1 MTVKILINKFPVMIS
16 DDLSNILFDEAEF
29 SVIDVETTGLTPRYN
44 GIIEIGIVKVKG
56 LKIVERYSTLINPG
70 RPIPFYITQFTGITD
85 DDIFNAPL
93 FEDIEEE
100 VSQFILGSV
109 ITAHNLSFDRSFL
122 NKEFLMIG
130 KEKPVNPQLCTLKLS
145 KKIYPELRSRSLSS
159 LSYFLNVK
167 LINAHRALPDAEATA
182 EILIRMLKQ
191 LKKANEVKTL
201 SDLLSLQVVPSE
213 KETRIRISKHLKED
227 VYSLPEAPG
236 VYYFLNSKGRVIYI
250 GKAKSLS
257 KRVRS
262 YFLLTAPRKAKR
274 IVKQTKRIKY
284 EITNSELT
292 ALLSEAELIK
302 LINPKH
308 NLQLKHYGNKYFLRV
323 NRNHPFPD
331 IEISNRFDFD
341 GNDYFG
347 LFITKKK
354 AEVIYELIKKAFTL
368 RECSSQEFL
377 KNKRCFLAEI
387 ERCIAPCEIKD
398 SELYNEELNK
408 AYEFLYGKNQNIL
421 NRLLSKMKL
430 YSEKQKYEKA
440 GEIKQLIDLVLSQT
454 HKTSILKEPVN
465 SANVLIKISEKFGC
479 DYILMTKGKIYI
491 KEYAI
496 NKANGFDIAIEDY
509 YAGTINTKPLPSEED
524 LEKMKIIL
532 NWIVKNRNNVRV
544 FYLKDYMDKEEF
556 FRKVS
561 MYKTIENE
569 SYSESTIDVNDFAPE
584 LFSETLS

>member
-1 MTVKILINKFPVMIS
+1 MIS
-16 DDLSNILFDEAEF
+16 DDLSNIPFDEAEF
-29 SVIDVETTGLTPRYN
+29 SVLDVETTGLTPRYN
-44 GIIEIGIVKVKG
+44 GVIEIGIVKVKG
-56 LKIVERYSTLINPG
+56 LKIVERYSSFINPG
-70 RPIPFYITQFTGITD
+70 RPVPYYITQFTGITD

-93 FEDIEEE
+93 FEDIAEE
-100 VSQFILGSV
+100 VTKFISGSV

-122 NKEFLMIG
+122 NKEFLMMG
-130 KEKPVNPQLCTLKLS
+130 KEKPTNPQLCTLRLS
-145 KKIYPELRSRSLSS
+145 KSLYPELRSRSLSS
-159 LSYFLNVK
+159 LSYYLKVK

-182 EILIRMLKQ
+182 HILIRMLKQ

-201 SDLLSLQVVPSE
+201 SELLSLQVIPSQ

-274 IVKQTKRIKY
+274 IIKQTKRIKY

-302 LINPKH
+302 LINPRH

-354 AEVIYELIKKAFTL
+354 AEVIYEVIKKAFTL
-368 RECSSQEFL
+368 RECSNQEFL

-398 SELYNEELNK
+398 AELYNDELNK

-421 NRLLSKMKL
+421 NRLLTKMKF
-430 YSEKQKYEKA
+430 YSERQKYEKA

-454 HKTSILKEPVN
+454 HKTSLLKEPVN
-465 SANVLIKISEKFGC
+465 SANVLFEISERFGS
-479 DYILMTKGKIYI
+479 DYILMTEGKIYI
-491 KEYAI
+491 KEYKV
-496 NKANGFDIAIEDY
+496 NRTNGFDTAIEDF
-509 YAGTINTKPLPSEED
+509 YAGTLNTKPLPSEED

-544 FYLKDYMDKEEF
+544 FYLKDYPNKEEF

-561 MYKTIENE
+561 MYKTQGNG
-569 SYSESTIDVNDFAPE
+569 SDSESTIDVNDFAPDIFAE
-584 LFSETLS
+584 SLS

>member
-1 MTVKILINKFPVMIS
+1 MIS
-16 DDLSNILFDEAEF
+16 DDLSNIPFDEAEY
-29 SVIDVETTGLTPRYN
+29 SVIDVETTGLTPHYH

-56 LKIVERYSTLINPG
+56 LKIVDKYASLINPG
-70 RPIPFYITQFTGITD
+70 RQVPFYITEFTGITN

-93 FEDIEEE
+93 FEDVVEEI
-100 VSQFILGSV
+100 SNFISGSV
-109 ITAHNLSFDRSFL
+109 ITAHNLSFDRSFI
-122 NKEFLMIG
+122 NKEFSMIG
-130 KEKPVNPQLCTLKLS
+130 KEKPANPQLCTLKLS
-145 KKIYPELRSRSLSS
+145 KKLYPELRSRSLSN
-159 LSYFLNVK
+159 LSYYFGVK

-182 EILIRMLKQ
+182 KILIRMLKN
-191 LKKANEVKTL
+191 LKNNNEVKTL
-201 SDLLSLQVVPSE
+201 SDLLSLQVVPSQ

-236 VYYFLNSKGRVIYI
+236 VYYFINSKGKVIYI
-250 GKAKSLS
+250 GKAKLLS

-274 IVKQTKRIKY
+274 IIKQTRRIKY

-292 ALLSEAELIK
+292 ALLTEAESIK
-302 LINPKH
+302 IINPKH
-308 NLQLKHYGNKYFLRV
+308 NLQLKNYGNKYFLRV

-354 AEVIYELIKKAFTL
+354 AESVYEVIQKAFTL

-387 ERCIAPCEIKD
+387 ERCLVPCENKE
-398 SELYNEELNK
+398 SEIYYDELNK
-408 AYEFLYGKNQNIL
+408 VYEFLYGKNQDTL
-421 NRLLSKMKL
+421 NRLLGKMKY

-440 GEIKQLIDLVLSQT
+440 GEVKSLIDLILSQT

-465 SANVLIKISEKFGC
+465 SANVLFEVNENFGC
-479 DYILMTKGKIYI
+479 DYILMIEGKIYI
-491 KEYAI
+491 KEYKVNKDNYFETAI
-496 NKANGFDIAIEDY
+496 DDFY
-509 YAGTINTKPLPSEED
+509 FGTVNTKPLPTEED

-532 NWIVKNRNNVRV
+532 NWIIRNRNKVRT
-544 FYLKDYMDKEEF
+544 FYLKDFTNKEELF
-556 FRKVS
+556 K
-561 MYKTIENE
+561 KTSSFKNQE
-569 SYSESTIDVNDFAPE
+569 SFSEPSFDIKDYTLD
-584 LFSETLS
+584 LFSESLS

>member
-1 MTVKILINKFPVMIS
+1 MIS
-16 DDLSNILFDEAEF
+16 DDLSNIPFDEAEF
-29 SVIDVETTGLTPRYN
+29 SVLDVETTGLTPRYN
-44 GIIEIGIVKVKG
+44 GVIEIGIVKVKG
-56 LKIVERYSTLINPG
+56 LKIVERYSSFINPG
-70 RPIPFYITQFTGITD
+70 RPVPYYITQFTGITD

-93 FEDIEEE
+93 FEDIAEE
-100 VSQFILGSV
+100 VTKFISGSV

-122 NKEFLMIG
+122 NKEFLMMG
-130 KEKPVNPQLCTLKLS
+130 KEKPTNPQLCTLRLS
-145 KKIYPELRSRSLSS
+145 KSLYPELRSRSLSS
-159 LSYFLNVK
+159 LSYYLKVK

-182 EILIRMLKQ
+182 HILIRMLKQ

-201 SDLLSLQVVPSE
+201 SELLSLQVIPSQ

-274 IVKQTKRIKY
+274 IIKQTKRIKY

-302 LINPKH
+302 LINPRH

-354 AEVIYELIKKAFTL
+354 AEVIYEVIKKAFTL
-368 RECSSQEFL
+368 RECSNQEFL

-398 SELYNEELNK
+398 AELYNDELNK

-421 NRLLSKMKL
+421 NRLLTKMKF
-430 YSEKQKYEKA
+430 YSERQKYEKA

-454 HKTSILKEPVN
+454 HKTSLLKEPVN
-465 SANVLIKISEKFGC
+465 SANVLFEISERFGS
-479 DYILMTKGKIYI
+479 DYILMTEGKIYI
-491 KEYAI
+491 KEYKV
-496 NKANGFDIAIEDY
+496 NRTNGFDTAIEDF
-509 YAGTINTKPLPSEED
+509 YAGTLNTKPLPSEED

-544 FYLKDYMDKEEF
+544 FYLKDYPNKEEF

-561 MYKTIENE
+561 MYKTQGNG
-569 SYSESTIDVNDFAPE
+569 SDSESTIDVNDFAPD
-584 LFSETLS
+584 LFAESLS

>member
-1 MTVKILINKFPVMIS
+1 MIS
-16 DDLSNILFDEAEF
+16 DDLSNIPFDEAEF
-29 SVIDVETTGLTPRYN
+29 SVIDVETTGLTPHYN

-56 LKIVERYSTLINPG
+56 LKIIGKYSTLINPG
-70 RPIPFYITQFTGITD
+70 RQVPFYITQFTGITD
-85 DDIFNAPL
+85 DDVFNAPF
-93 FEDIEEE
+93 FEDVAEEISE
-100 VSQFILGSV
+100 FISGSI
-109 ITAHNLSFDRSFL
+109 ITAHNLPFDRSFL

-130 KEKPVNPQLCTLKLS
+130 KDKPANPQLCTLRLS
-145 KKIYPELRSRSLSS
+145 KRLYPELRSRSLSN
-159 LSYFLNVK
+159 LSYYLKVK

-182 EILIRMLKQ
+182 HILLRMLKQ

-201 SDLLSLQVVPSE
+201 SELLSLQVIPSQ
-213 KETRIRISKHLKED
+213 KESKIRISKHLKED

-236 VYYFLNSKGRVIYI
+236 VYYFINSKGKVIYI

-262 YFLLTAPRKAKR
+262 YFLLTAPRKARR
-274 IVKQTKRIKY
+274 IIKQTRRIKY

-302 LINPKH
+302 LINPRH

-331 IEISNRFDFD
+331 VEISNRFDFD

-354 AEVIYELIKKAFTL
+354 AEVIYEVIKKAFTL
-368 RECSSQEFL
+368 RECTNQEFL

-398 SELYNEELNK
+398 QELYNEELNK

-421 NRLLSKMKL
+421 NRLLNKMKF

-465 SANVLIKISEKFGC
+465 SANVLFEISDKFGS
-479 DYILMTKGKIYI
+479 DYILMTEGKIYI
-491 KEYAI
+491 KEYKV
-496 NKANGFDIAIEDY
+496 NGANGFDIAIEDY
-509 YAGTINTKPLPSEED
+509 YAVTINTKPLPTEED

-532 NWIVKNRNNVRV
+532 NWIVKNRNHVRV
-544 FYLKDYMDKEEF
+544 FYLKDYQNKEEF

-561 MYKTIENE
+561 MYKTPEKE
-569 SYSESTIDVNDFAPE
+569 FYSESTIDVNDFAPIF
-584 LFSETLS
+584 LQKV